1 VEKTGDETIVRLCQ
15 KNRREGFES
24 LFDRYRRY
32 IYTICFRSTRNE
44 QEALDLTQEVLW
56 RIVRSIGR
64 FDPKKPL
71 TPWIRRIAV
80 NVCINHARAPDREQD
95 TDFQDMAVG
104 MPDVVDESP
113 DRSPEQHQQQSELRE
128 RISGALATLPG
139 PERTA
144 LILRHMEDR
153 SYQEISK
160 IMEAPEGSV
169 KTWIFRGRRLMKKK
183 LEDMKIWGV

>member
-1 VEKTGDETIVRLCQ
+1 MDNPGDQTIVRLCQ
-15 KNRREGFES
+15 KNRREGFDL

-44 QEALDLTQEVLW
+44 QDALDLTQEVLW

-71 TPWIRRIAV
+71 TPWIRRISV
-80 NVCINHARAPDREQD
+80 NVCINHARAPDREQP
-95 TDFQDMAVG
+95 TNFQDAENGIPEVA
-104 MPDVVDESP
+104 DEDP
-113 DRSPEQHQQQSELRE
+113 DRLPEQHHQRLELRE
-128 RISGALATLPG
+128 RISEALATLPG

-153 SYQEISK
+153 SYQEIAK
-160 IMEAPEGSV
+160 MMEAPEGSV
-169 KTWIFRGRRLMKKK
+169 KTWIFRGRRLLKKK
-183 LEDMKIWGV
+183 FEDMKIWGV